1 HPRSHRGGRAGAAG
15 GGLMVSRAFK
25 VFLLMVLSFG
35 GLWAYHYRAAD
46 LRTWLELGEPP
57 FSGSNELPGLR
68 SPVERVLD
76 PRAAYSVAAVLLV
89 EPPLERA
96 AAPPPE
102 AFVAADLPPAREEEA
117 PPPDVAGSAGAA
129 PPVEPPPA
137 PRVSAEPERPPVA
150 IRFHPQKPPP
160 SLE

>member
-1 HPRSHRGGRAGAAG
+1 
-15 GGLMVSRAFK
+15 MVSRAFK

-117 PPPDVAGSAGAA
+117 PPPDVAGSAEELLKAA
-129 PPVEPPPA
+129 DTAMYRVKDAGKDGIHVADETSLPVVRRHE
-137 PRVSAEPERPPVA
+137 
-150 IRFHPQKPPP
+150 
-160 SLE
+160 LTTDN